1 LVNDKRILVV
11 DADHEITRKF
21 NEAFMMNGFAG
32 DVLNDSLLALSTIRN
47 NVEKYDTMIIDMRL
61 PGKSGI
67 ELARD
72 IKEVKPSASLILMSS
87 NVQDYYRAEKTLKNN
102 SFSFV
107 KKPETINEIVTLISN
122 ADEGLNFRQ

>member
-1 LVNDKRILVV
+1 
-11 DADHEITRKF
+11 
-21 NEAFMMNGFAG
+21 MMNGFAG